1 MEIIM
6 ADYYTPTVIQ
16 QTIPNTD
23 MTALERTL
31 LSAIFT
37 TERDGDARYFFAEDS
52 PSDMIWIARAELE
65 TALAQSADI
74 ESSATDF
81 VRKVLQEVPPEDAE
95 IEIDLSA
102 TSYEFFLQDIVKRS
116 AALSYITVVSA
127 FTCSRMRADG
137 FGGMAVL
144 ITATSIKGKSTHDII
159 EDFLAEEGLEGAQA

>member
-1 MEIIM
+1 M

-16 QTIPNTD
+16 QTIPDTD
-23 MTALERTL
+23 MTALERIL

-37 TERDGDARYFFAEDS
+37 AERDGDAWYFFAEDS
-52 PSDMIWIARAELE
+52 PSNMIWVVRTELE
-65 TALAQSADI
+65 AALAQSTSV
-74 ESSATDF
+74 ECSAVDF
-81 VRKVLQEVPPEDAE
+81 IRKILEEAPPDDTE

-116 AALSYITVVSA
+116 ARLSYITIVSA

-144 ITATSIKGKSTHDII
+144 ITAGSIKGKSTHDII
-159 EDFLAEEGLEGAQA
+159 ADFLGEEGLEEGKA

>member
-1 MEIIM
+1 M

-16 QTIPNTD
+16 QAIPDAD
-23 MTALERTL
+23 MTALERML

-37 TERDGDARYFFAEDS
+37 AERDGDAWYFFAEDS
-52 PSDMIWIARAELE
+52 ASDTIWMVRSELE
-65 TALAQSADI
+65 AALAQSADI
-74 ESSATDF
+74 ESSANDF
-81 VRKVLQEVPPEDAE
+81 VRKVMQEVSPDDAE
-95 IEIDLSA
+95 VEIDLSA

-116 AALSYITVVSA
+116 AALFYITVVSA